1 MCPKMFMYGE
11 QNSSLGYL
19 EHIDGNGV
27 RLSGIPASGHF
38 PMYSN
43 PTVMWDEI
51 SSFIGNS

>member
-19 EHIDGNGV
+19 EHIEGNGV
-27 RLSGIPASGHF
+27 HLSGIPASGHF